1 MGESPLGAAARRRLR
16 PSTGFD
22 ESRRAALPKAIEDCE
37 APALPTIAQIR
48 LRVRGEPGWSVVD
61 IATGHDTVIG
71 APRALAGI
79 VLTVC
84 KT

>member
-1 MGESPLGAAARRRLR
+1 M
-16 PSTGFD
+16 
-22 ESRRAALPKAIEDCE
+22 AIEDCE

-71 APRALAGI
+71 APRALAGV

-84 KT
+84 KP